1 MKGDPVPE
9 DLFAEIKMMQYLM
22 ERPNVPI
29 NILRLLDVVE
39 DDVYIYL
46 VLELVDGGD
55 FFAFIHSQHQA
66 MESGKVSPK
75 QHDQWE
81 SRMRRVFYQIGSAIK
96 WLHSHNVCHLDLSL
110 ENALIDHQD
119 TLKIIDFGLAQYFG
133 SGRFAMAPKR
143 VGKPRCMS
151 PEVFMVQ
158 PFDARCADSWSVGI
172 MLFMML
178 LGIPPWNVPTESET
192 IYRMVR
198 AGRIRDV
205 IVYNNKTAMMSKEA
219 LDLLIR
225 FLKPEG
231 ERIYFDQV
239 LQHPF
244 CSF

>member
-1 MKGDPVPE
+1 
-9 DLFAEIKMMQYLM
+9 MQQ
-22 ERPNVPI
+22 RDVPI

-55 FFAFIHSQHQA
+55 FFAFIHAQHQA
-66 MESGKVSPK
+66 MESGTVDISQQK
-75 QHDQWE
+75 QWE
-81 SRMRRVFYQIGSAIK
+81 KRMRRVFYQIGTAIK
-96 WLHSHNVCHLDLSL
+96 WLHCHNVCHLDLSL

-119 TLKIIDFGLAQYFG
+119 TLKIIDFGLARYFG
-133 SGRFAMAPKR
+133 NGQFAMAPKR

-151 PEVFMVQ
+151 PEVFMVR

-172 MLFMML
+172 MMFMML
-178 LGIPPWNVPTESET
+178 LGIPPWNVPSESET

-205 IVYNNKTAMMSKEA
+205 IVYNNKTAMMSKDA

-225 FLKPEG
+225 FLKPQG